1 MDQLKDERAVEL
13 FELIAV
19 SDRKA
24 FDEFFRKSY
33 ATLVVFGCRYVKD
46 KQTASD
52 IVQEAFIKL
61 WNNRSSLKDVELPKS
76 YLYRTVRNLSL
87 NYIRDNA
94 NTQPGLELI
103 SDQAVAAGE
112 EQLSWADPTEQ
123 SDDDD
128 TQKRLSLVKLW
139 ISQLPERQ
147 REAFELSRFEGLDHH
162 EIADVMNVSARTV
175 NNHIV
180 EALKNIQKIRE
191 MDEKKNV
198 IAGHG

>member
-13 FELIAV
+13 FGLIAV

-52 IVQEAFIKL
+52 IAQEAFIKL